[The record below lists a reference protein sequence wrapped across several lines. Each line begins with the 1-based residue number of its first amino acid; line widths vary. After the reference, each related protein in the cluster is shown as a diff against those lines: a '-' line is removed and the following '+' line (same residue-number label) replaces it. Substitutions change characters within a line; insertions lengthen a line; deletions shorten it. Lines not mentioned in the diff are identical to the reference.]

1 MQVELRR
8 PVENRET
15 RPGGKRAQVKEQNR
29 RIILD
34 AARHVFAELGY
45 GTATVRDIIRAT
57 PLASGTFYNY
67 FKSKEEVFQAIRD
80 ETALAVRP
88 ALRAARLK
96 AESAEA
102 FIAATF
108 RTFFAYVAANRG
120 SFAAATQ
127 TDSIHVRIDTP
138 EVLAGF
144 AELRQDI
151 EQAMSRGLFS
161 TLDAEFLTAAV
172 VGVAFEMAEA
182 MQRRATMDAEAAAQ
196 FATALFMAGITALP
210 GHTADAN

>member
-1 MQVELRR
+1 MEAELRG
-8 PVENRET
+8 PVANREA
-15 RPGGKRAQVKEQNR
+15 RAGGKRAQVKEQNR
-29 RIILD
+29 RVILD
-34 AARHVFAELGY
+34 AARHVFSELGY
-45 GTATVRDIIRAT
+45 GTTTVRDIIRAT

-102 FIAATF
+102 FVAATF

-127 TDSIHVRIDTP
+127 TDSIHVHIDTP

-144 AELRQDI
+144 TELRQDVDK
-151 EQAMSRGLFS
+151 AMARGLFPVV
-161 TLDAEFLTAAV
+161 DAEFFTAAII
-172 VGVAFEMAEA
+172 GVAFEMAEVL
-182 MQRRATMDAEAAAQ
+182 QRRGTIDAEAAAD
-196 FATALFMAGITALP
+196 FATSLFMAGITAFP
-210 GHTADAN
+210 RHTAGAN

>member
-1 MQVELRR
+1 VEVEVRR
-8 PVENRET
+8 PVENRKA
-15 RPGGKRAQVKEQNR
+15 RAGGKRAQVKEQNR

-34 AARHVFAELGY
+34 AARHVFSELGY
-45 GTATVRDIIRAT
+45 AATSVRDIIRAT

-96 AESAEA
+96 AETPEA
-102 FIAATF
+102 FVSATF
-108 RTFFAYVAANRG
+108 RTFFAYIAANRS
-120 SFAAATQ
+120 SFAAGTQ

-144 AELRQDI
+144 TELREDI
-151 EQAMSRGLFS
+151 DKAVSRGLFPA
-161 TLDAEFLTAAV
+161 LDAEFLSAAII
-172 VGVAFEMAEA
+172 GVAFEMAEA
-182 MQRRATMDAEAAAQ
+182 MQKRPTMDAEAATH
-196 FATALFMAGITALP
+196 FATSLFMAGITALP
-210 GHTADAN
+210 RHTADAN

>member
-1 MQVELRR
+1 METELRG
-8 PVENRET
+8 PVQNREA
-15 RPGGKRAQVKEQNR
+15 RAGGKRAQVKEQNR

-34 AARHVFAELGY
+34 AARHVFSELGY
-45 GTATVRDIIRAT
+45 GATTVRDIIRAT
-57 PLASGTFYNY
+57 PLAAGTFYNY

-96 AESAEA
+96 AENAEA

-120 SFAAATQ
+120 SFATGTQ
-127 TDSIHVRIDTP
+127 NDSIHVRIDTP

-144 AELRQDI
+144 SELREDI
-151 EQAMSRGLFS
+151 DKAMSRGLFP
-161 TLDAEFLTAAV
+161 LMDAEFLTAAI
-172 VGVAFEMAEA
+172 VGVAFELAEVV
-182 MQRRATMDAEAAAQ
+182 QKRATVDAEAAAQ
-196 FATALFMAGITALP
+196 FATALFMAGVTALP
-210 GHTADAN
+210 RHTADAN

>member
-1 MQVELRR
+1 VQVELRR
-8 PVENRET
+8 PVENREA

-34 AARHVFAELGY
+34 AARHVFSELGY
-45 GTATVRDIIRAT
+45 GATTVRDIIRAT

-80 ETALAVRP
+80 ETALEVRP

-96 AESAEA
+96 AENAEA

-108 RTFFAYVAANRG
+108 RTFFGYVAANRG

-144 AELRQDI
+144 AELHQDI
-151 EQAMSRGLFS
+151 EKAMSRGLFPA
-161 TLDAEFLTAAV
+161 LDAEFLTAAI
-172 VGVAFEMAEA
+172 VGVAFEIAEA
-182 MQRRATMDAEAAAQ
+182 MQRRAAMDAEVATQ
-196 FATALFMAGITALP
+196 FATALFMAGIIALP
-210 GHTADAN
+210 RHTADAD